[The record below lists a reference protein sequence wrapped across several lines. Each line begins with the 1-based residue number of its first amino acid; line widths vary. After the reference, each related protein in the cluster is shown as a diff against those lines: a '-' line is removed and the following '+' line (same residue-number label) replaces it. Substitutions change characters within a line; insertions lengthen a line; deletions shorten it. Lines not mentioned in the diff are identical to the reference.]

1 MFIFSRSVLSVL
13 IIFLIAIGS
22 YADDKTPHIEVLS
35 KHFRLEKP
43 EGKGP
48 FSAVMLFPGCGGF
61 DAKYLKSQYDRVQ
74 NLLGE
79 LGFVTLRIDY
89 LAVRNK
95 QFCHSINFDDAANDI
110 GLVAEYLH
118 QQDFVKKDALNVIGW
133 GSGGAI
139 TLQALTETNDR
150 KPAMVD
156 AAIAYY
162 PRCAQLNITE
172 LTPNVPILAFFAAKD
187 DMTSFSHCKRLFG
200 DQPKSGK
207 ITVRIYEDAYIGFDN
222 PDLPTELNKGWGIVG
237 YNEAAAKSAWSE
249 VTNFLKK

>member
-1 MFIFSRSVLSVL
+1 MVILFRSVLSIL

-22 YADDKTPHIEVLS
+22 YADDKTQHIELLS

-48 FSAVMLFPGCGGF
+48 FPAVMLFPSCGGF
-61 DAKYLKSQYDRVQ
+61 DSKNLKSQYDRVQ

-89 LAVRNK
+89 LAVRNARR
-95 QFCHSINFDDAANDI
+95 CYSINFEDAANDI
-110 GLVAEYLH
+110 GLVAEYLR

-133 GSGGAI
+133 GTGGAI
-139 TLQALTETNDR
+139 TLQALTETKNR
-150 KPAMVD
+150 KPAKVD
-156 AAIAYY
+156 AVIAYY
-162 PRCAQLNITE
+162 PRCAYVSIREWTSK
-172 LTPNVPILAFFAAKD
+172 VPVLALFGTKSAVAPFNNCEK
-187 DMTSFSHCKRLFG
+187 LFG
-200 DQPKSGK
+200 DQPKSEK
-207 ITVRIYEDAYIGFDN
+207 VTVRIYEDAYMCFDN
-222 PDLPTELNKGWGIVG
+222 SDLPTELKRSWGTVG